1 MFVES
6 TPKTAKMCHG
16 NVDTVLKS
24 DVATGSY
31 SYVDKTCSILFQ
43 FVDDHIR
50 YFWGAVL
57 NDVTLML

>member
-1 MFVES
+1 MLVES

-43 FVDDHIR
+43 SVDDHIR
-50 YFWGAVL
+50 YFLGPS
-57 NDVTLML
+57 